1 MLILILPIG
10 ITGCFSSLQKH
21 GTALANAIAPVV
33 QTAKPTYQEANQVHE
48 MWQDYDAAYNFDLTS
63 GVYNPRSIKPFLSDK
78 DIQTRL
84 AVLTAFQVYVQSIND
99 IMNGVRSPQL
109 DSAAQSAGSGI
120 SAVSASLAPTIEAV
134 VSHQPAA
141 TTSPITPEVTN
152 GISTAANALGQFLV
166 SKKIKRE
173 LPAAIISTDKPVQT
187 LCTLLVADL
196 DVIQDQEKREYDQ
209 IINRQTLFIAKNPNL
224 DPEERRM
231 EIMKLPGIV
240 RKEDLDAKQLTSLK
254 TSIEKLALTH
264 HAIAADAQ
272 GNNPESLR
280 AKLNDL
286 ASAGSGLG
294 AYYSSL
300 PTQ

>member
-1 MLILILPIG
+1 
-10 ITGCFSSLQKH
+10 
-21 GTALANAIAPVV
+21 
-33 QTAKPTYQEANQVHE
+33 
-48 MWQDYDAAYNFDLTS
+48 
-63 GVYNPRSIKPFLSDK
+63 
-78 DIQTRL
+78 
-84 AVLTAFQVYVQSIND
+84 
-99 IMNGVRSPQL
+99 MNGVRSPQL

-173 LPAAIISTDKPVQT
+173 LPALISTDQPVQF
-187 LCTLLVADL
+187 LCTLLAGPRCDSRPG
-196 DVIQDQEKREYDQ
+196 KREYDQ

-272 GNNPESLR
+272 GNNPELLR

>member
-1 MLILILPIG
+1 MI
-10 ITGCFSSLQKH
+10 H
-21 GTALANAIAPVV
+21 
-33 QTAKPTYQEANQVHE
+33 
-48 MWQDYDAAYNFDLTS
+48 LT
-63 GVYNPRSIKPFLSDK
+63 
-78 DIQTRL
+78 
-84 AVLTAFQVYVQSIND
+84 
-99 IMNGVRSPQL
+99 
-109 DSAAQSAGSGI
+109 
-120 SAVSASLAPTIEAV
+120 
-134 VSHQPAA
+134 
-141 TTSPITPEVTN
+141 
-152 GISTAANALGQFLV
+152 
-166 SKKIKRE
+166 
-173 LPAAIISTDKPVQT
+173 
-187 LCTLLVADL
+187 
-196 DVIQDQEKREYDQ
+196 QEKREYDQ

-240 RKEDLDAKQLTSLK
+240 RKEDLHAKQLTSLK